1 MDLIPYNSYT
11 ATMQLDFSDKI
22 KVKIIEK
29 VPSNVVVM
37 GNIDPAGVL
46 RMGTPEGVP
55 QATTQLLQKCSTYPN
70 FVLSSG
76 CDIPPKTPW
85 ENLDAFFAAAED
97 FYKG

>member
-1 MDLIPYNSYT
+1 S
-11 ATMQLDFSDKI
+11 
-22 KVKIIEK
+22 VRE
-29 VPSNVVVM
+29 
-37 GNIDPAGVL
+37 
-46 RMGTPEGVP
+46 
-55 QATTQLLQKCSTYPN
+55 ATTELLQKCSTYPN